1 MTPAAAGPRTHP
13 MPALFDLVLAPPRL
27 IVRALD
33 DVHRIADAAEGIRE
47 RLSPLE
53 DDVDGLRRAFEGS
66 NDQLCKHREAVTPEL
81 VALRGELFA
90 LRAQVGGQIAEME
103 DDLSGVRDTV
113 EPLQG
118 AAERVGKAVERLPG
132 RGRRRA

>member
-1 MTPAAAGPRTHP
+1 MASI
-13 MPALFDLVLAPPRL
+13 LDLVLAPPRL
-27 IVRALD
+27 VVRALD
-33 DVHRIADAAEGIRE
+33 DLNRIAGATETIAA

-66 NDQLCKHREAVTPEL
+66 NEQLAKHRDAMTPQLAALRSEL
-81 VALRGELFA
+81 VA

-118 AAERVGKAVERLPG
+118 AAERVGRVVERLPG
-132 RGRRRA
+132 PGRKRA